1 MAITN
6 AMCNSFK
13 QELLEAKHNFLAAG
27 GHTFKIALFLTSATL
42 GAATTNYSNTGE
54 VAAGGGYTQGGVGL
68 TNVNPSLDTGTAITD
83 FNPDVT
89 WAASTITA
97 GGALIYNFTT
107 APNTRAVAAL
117 TFGGD
122 KISSAGDFTVT
133 FPAPAAATAII
144 RIA

>member
-13 QELLEAKHNFLAAG
+13 QELMEAKHSFLASG
-27 GHTFKIALFLTSATL
+27 GHTFKLALFLTSATL
-42 GAATTNYSNTGE
+42 SASTATYTNTGE
-54 VAAGGGYTQGGVGL
+54 VATGGGYTQGGVSL
-68 TNVNPSLDTGTAITD
+68 TNVNPSIDTNTAITD
-83 FNPDVT
+83 FNPDIT
-89 WAASTITA
+89 WATSTITA

-107 APNTRAVAAL
+107 APNNRAVAAL

-133 FPAPAAATAII
+133 FPPPAAGTAII